1 MFLNKHTDSRL
12 QHTTIHFLYSIVW
25 WTFFFPRPSDQIIIV
40 ILFFFFTFIALLLFI
55 WVCNLSVFTNNTNV
69 ALEYLTK
76 W

>member
-25 WTFFFPRPSDQIIIV
+25 WTFFSQTFGPNYNCNS
-40 ILFFFFTFIALLLFI
+40 FFFTFIALLLFI